1 MRCVSAEALVFE
13 STLGSHVF
21 VTDGSR
27 IYDLDPD
34 SAAALER
41 ADHRSVDEALSRL
54 GITEGATRFIS
65 ADAPPLP
72 ALHALS
78 LTVAQACNMGC
89 GYCYADEGRFGGA
102 SRMMSL
108 ETAMAGVDRLIM
120 ESPPGS
126 DIVLGFMGGEPLLN
140 RSVVHATTRYAQE
153 AAQSAGRRMRFSI
166 TTNGTLIT
174 AEDAALFAAYRFN
187 VAISVDG
194 DRTHNDRVRRMHN
207 GTGSYDRILAG
218 LETLNR
224 HGRPRHL
231 SARVTVTPKAGELAP
246 TLDHIIGLGFDS
258 VGFAAVL
265 TSPNPALAFKSADFA
280 RFLDEMIV
288 CGRIALERLTAG
300 QRYPFS
306 NFETALHEIHRGT
319 HRPYPCGAGAGY
331 LSANAEGGLFACHR
345 LVDTPEFAMGDLYSG
360 SDKALRSQHLRRSH
374 VDRMAPCSGCWA
386 RYLCGGGCYHEV
398 AKRGRDGCDY
408 IRGWL
413 AFCLASYAELSEVRP
428 DYFDSAPSSLTAGLR
443 ANTLAE

>member
-1 MRCVSAEALVFE
+1 MSCASAEAFVFQ
-13 STLGSHVF
+13 SALGSHVF

-27 IYDLDPD
+27 IYDLDRD
-34 SAAALER
+34 SAAALETASPSSIDSDLR
-41 ADHRSVDEALSRL
+41 RL
-54 GITEGATRFIS
+54 GIADGAARFIS
-65 ADAPPLP
+65 AEAPPPP

-78 LTVAQACNMGC
+78 LTVAHACNMGC

-102 SRMMSL
+102 SRMMNL

-120 ESPPGS
+120 ESTPGS

-140 RSVVHATTRYAQE
+140 RSVVHATTRYAQ
-153 AAQSAGRRMRFSI
+153 AAAHRAGKRMRFSM

-174 AEDAALFAAYRFN
+174 PEDAALFAAHRFN
-187 VAISVDG
+187 VAISIDG
-194 DRTHNDRVRRMHN
+194 DRAENDRVRRMHN
-207 GTGSYDRILAG
+207 GRGSYDRIVAG

-231 SARVTVTPKAGELAP
+231 SARVTVTPRTAELAR

-265 TSPNPALAFKSADFA
+265 TSPNPALAFKTADFG
-280 RFLDEMIV
+280 RFLEEMIV
-288 CGRIALERLTAG
+288 CGRIALERLKAG

-360 SDKALRSQHLRRSH
+360 SDRARRSQHLTRSH
-374 VDRMAPCSGCWA
+374 VDRMAPCNGCWA

-413 AFCLASYAELSEVRP
+413 AFCLASYAELSQARP
-428 DYFDSAPSSLTAGLR
+428 ECFDGAPASVAAGLR